1 MGTRRGASAPPWR
14 HAPQRPE
21 LGSDQVHV
29 WRASLLPG
37 PARLQTL
44 LETVSAE
51 EQKRAE
57 ALRRE
62 EDRRRFIT
70 AHGLLRS
77 ILGLYLEVPPG
88 KVTIRRDPYGKP
100 RLPEDA
106 GDLRFNMSHSHEL
119 ALIAVAMGREVGVD
133 VERIRAALPMR
144 EIVGR
149 FLPGPEADA
158 LLALPE
164 ERLIGAFFKAWTRHE
179 AYVKGIGRGLLPTP
193 ARLDAATVPSDA
205 HDAPL
210 HAERWSVVNLRV
222 GSGYAAALAVEGG
235 GWELQC
241 YRRREPRR

>member
-14 HAPQRPE
+14 RPPQRPE

-29 WRASLLPG
+29 WRASLLLG

-51 EQKRAE
+51 EQERAE

-70 AHGLLRS
+70 AHGLLRT

-88 KVTIRRDPYGKP
+88 EVELARSPSGKP
-100 RLPEDA
+100 RLAAHA

-179 AYVKGIGRGLLPTP
+179 AYVKGIGRGLLPP
-193 ARLDAATVPSDA
+193 PGPLDAPTAPSDA
-205 HDAPL
+205 QDAPL